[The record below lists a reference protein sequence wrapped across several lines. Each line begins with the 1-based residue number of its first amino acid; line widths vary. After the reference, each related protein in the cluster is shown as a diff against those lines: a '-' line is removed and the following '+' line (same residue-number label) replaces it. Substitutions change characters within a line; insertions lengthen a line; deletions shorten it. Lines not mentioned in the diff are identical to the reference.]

1 MQAEVSLQTDCKG
14 DIVETGTIDRMIFNR
29 PSKQIVNENNILK
42 NLERVNP
49 ELASKERAY
58 VWRNRLQSGT
68 GIDIDAVKWNK
79 TVDLQEQDN
88 KCKVRKL

>member
-1 MQAEVSLQTDCKG
+1 
-14 DIVETGTIDRMIFNR
+14 MIFNR

-49 ELASKERAY
+49 ELASKGRAY